1 MDLKADLLSG
11 RLSSCSRNILDPV
24 LKFRKIQKIK
34 PDQNFSKTKNI
45 KVITQSYFIT
55 IKNIFHFLFIRLP
68 EPFHF
73 KSFRSPMAPPAKPIL
88 EGLHEDFL
96 RFCEHHGLAAGYYL
110 TNQIMDMFQGRLK
123 NWDQIVGTVS
133 TLFYLKIFF
142 MGEIS

>member
-1 MDLKADLLSG
+1 MFQKHS
-11 RLSSCSRNILDPV
+11 RSCFEISKNSKNQIRSEFFKNEKHQGNYSKLFHHD
-24 LKFRKIQKIK
+24 KKY
-34 PDQNFSKTKNI
+34 FS
-45 KVITQSYFIT
+45 
-55 IKNIFHFLFIRLP
+55 FLFIRLP